1 MCTLMKRTA
10 RPRSE
15 LPIITD
21 DAQVGAHGTMASMN
35 KAAIGTML

>member
-1 MCTLMKRTA
+1 MKRTA